1 MEEVLRRLE
10 QRLHLLENYSGSVP
24 HGTGAPS
31 NSTTPAKASGS
42 ASSGLPFGLRLEKL
56 KESIEG
62 TSRTLSSLESRMKS
76 IEAQSQIRLSCVTLS
91 IPGGKREGEEYL
103 DNLRREI
110 SLGEGEGGAAE
121 LELWDPLIQQ
131 QRRGTLLALNAE
143 SLSVFKATAERV
155 NAKTVQRCN
164 ADGQADGIFPS
175 AILERNKKKNL
186 IERQRQNV
194 ERLSQ
199 LMNRLNSVYVEADLL
214 NTFCNSQLVA
224 WDRAISLK
232 KTNTAPL
239 DADCP

>member
-1 MEEVLRRLE
+1 V
-10 QRLHLLENYSGSVP
+10 
-24 HGTGAPS
+24 A
-31 NSTTPAKASGS
+31 
-42 ASSGLPFGLRLEKL
+42 LPFAVRLEKL

-110 SLGEGEGGAAE
+110 SLGEGGSAD

-131 QRRGTLLALNAE
+131 QRRATLLALNAE

-155 NAKTVQRCN
+155 SAKTTQRCN
-164 ADGQADGIFPS
+164 ADGQSDGIFPS
-175 AILERNKKKNL
+175 AILERSKKNSL
-186 IERQRQNV
+186 IERQRRNV

-199 LMNRLNSVYVEADLL
+199 LMGRLNNVYAEADLL

-232 KTNTAPL
+232 KTNTAAL